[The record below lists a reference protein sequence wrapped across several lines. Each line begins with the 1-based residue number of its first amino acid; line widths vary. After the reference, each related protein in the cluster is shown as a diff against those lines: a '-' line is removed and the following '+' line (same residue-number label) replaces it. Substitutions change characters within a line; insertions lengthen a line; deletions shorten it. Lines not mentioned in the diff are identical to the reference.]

1 MGSLISKQILFHGSV
16 LSMWWLS
23 RQLPSPENPEFDN
36 IFKQVQHPGKADV
49 LLSQHIRGNTQNYL
63 NRAQKDFKKCKEVNW
78 EIIMGVA
85 REMSH
90 DKWQQSALM
99 ILTLIKKWE
108 CLCWLHCYGPIFITS
123 HQPGFVKS
131 NTFLPSFFIPRKNLT
146 SWQDLCITVCLPQ
159 YCTAHWFSISGE
171 TCESLAN

>member
-1 MGSLISKQILFHGSV
+1 MVHDIIMGSLISKQILFHGSV

-90 DKWQQSALM
+90 DN
-99 ILTLIKKWE
+99 
-108 CLCWLHCYGPIFITS
+108 GNN
-123 HQPGFVKS
+123 QP
-131 NTFLPSFFIPRKNLT
+131 
-146 SWQDLCITVCLPQ
+146 W
-159 YCTAHWFSISGE
+159 WFSL
-171 TCESLAN
+171 SLKNENVCADYTVMAPSSSPATSQAL